1 VESAFRDPG
10 LKLIE
15 TFGWDGNAYPR
26 LPRHLARMKESAQV
40 LGFPCDSDVLSAA
53 LPPDPGSEPLRLRL
67 TLSRQGEVDL
77 TSAPLAQ
84 NPPEWRVAIAPSR
97 VVSADP
103 RLAHKT
109 TDRALY
115 DQTRARLPQGIDEML
130 FLNERDEVAEGT
142 ITNPLLRS
150 GQRPFYPAAVV
161 GMPARM
167 PSSRTDR
174 NRAGARGHLARQR
187 PSHRHT
193 LRRQFVT
200 RACCRPSGDLTE
212 PAPRSPEA
220 ALRPSQNALQAGA
233 ASGRR
238 AFHAGS

>member
-1 VESAFRDPG
+1 MESAFRDPG

-26 LPRHLARMKESAQV
+26 LPRHLARMKKSAQA

-53 LPPDPGSEPLRLRL
+53 LPRDPGSEPLRLRL

-142 ITNPLLRS
+142 ITNLFFDLGSGLSTPPLSSGCLPGCLRAELIET
-150 GQRPFYPAAVV
+150 GQVRVAILPVRDLPIATLFVGNSLRGLVAA
-161 GMPARM
+161 R
-167 PSSRTDR
+167 
-174 NRAGARGHLARQR
+174 LA
-187 PSHRHT
+187 T
-193 LRRQFVT
+193 
-200 RACCRPSGDLTE
+200 
-212 PAPRSPEA
+212 
-220 ALRPSQNALQAGA
+220 
-233 ASGRR
+233 
-238 AFHAGS
+238 

>member
-1 VESAFRDPG
+1 MESAFRDPG

-26 LPRHLARMKESAQV
+26 LPRHLARMKESAQA

-142 ITNPLLRS
+142 ITNLFFDLGSGLSTPPLSSGCLPGCLRAELIET
-150 GQRPFYPAAVV
+150 GQVRVAILPVRDLPIATLFVGNSLRGLVAA
-161 GMPARM
+161 R
-167 PSSRTDR
+167 
-174 NRAGARGHLARQR
+174 LA
-187 PSHRHT
+187 T
-193 LRRQFVT
+193 
-200 RACCRPSGDLTE
+200 
-212 PAPRSPEA
+212 
-220 ALRPSQNALQAGA
+220 
-233 ASGRR
+233 
-238 AFHAGS
+238 

>member
-142 ITNPLLRS
+142 ITNLFFDLGSGLSTPPLSSGCLPGCLRAELIET
-150 GQRPFYPAAVV
+150 GQVREAILLVRDLPIATLFVGNSLRGLVAA
-161 GMPARM
+161 R
-167 PSSRTDR
+167 
-174 NRAGARGHLARQR
+174 LA
-187 PSHRHT
+187 T
-193 LRRQFVT
+193 
-200 RACCRPSGDLTE
+200 
-212 PAPRSPEA
+212 
-220 ALRPSQNALQAGA
+220 
-233 ASGRR
+233 
-238 AFHAGS
+238 

>member
-1 VESAFRDPG
+1 MESAFRDPG

-142 ITNPLLRS
+142 ITNLFFDLGSGLSTPPLSSGCLPGCLRAELIET
-150 GQRPFYPAAVV
+150 GQVRVAILPVRDLPIATLFVGNSLRGLVAA
-161 GMPARM
+161 R
-167 PSSRTDR
+167 
-174 NRAGARGHLARQR
+174 LA
-187 PSHRHT
+187 T
-193 LRRQFVT
+193 
-200 RACCRPSGDLTE
+200 
-212 PAPRSPEA
+212 
-220 ALRPSQNALQAGA
+220 
-233 ASGRR
+233 
-238 AFHAGS
+238 

>member
-1 VESAFRDPG
+1 MESAFRDPG

-142 ITNPLLRS
+142 ITNLFFDLGQGLSTPPLWSGCLPGCLRAELIET
-150 GQRPFYPAAVV
+150 GQVREALLMSSDLASARLLV
-161 GMPARM
+161 GNSLRGLLPARLI
-167 PSSRTDR
+167 
-174 NRAGARGHLARQR
+174 A
-187 PSHRHT
+187 
-193 LRRQFVT
+193 
-200 RACCRPSGDLTE
+200 
-212 PAPRSPEA
+212 
-220 ALRPSQNALQAGA
+220 
-233 ASGRR
+233 
-238 AFHAGS
+238 

>member
-1 VESAFRDPG
+1 MESAFRDPG

-84 NPPEWRVAIAPSR
+84 NPPEWRVTIARDR
-97 VVSADP
+97 VTSTDP

-115 DQTRARLPQGIDEML
+115 DQTRTSLPKGVDEML
-130 FLNERDEVAEGT
+130 FMNERDEVAEGT
-142 ITNPLLRS
+142 ITNLFFDLGSGLSTPPLSSGCLPGCLRAELIET
-150 GQRPFYPAAVV
+150 GQVREAILLVRDLPIATLFVGNSLRGLVAA
-161 GMPARM
+161 R
-167 PSSRTDR
+167 
-174 NRAGARGHLARQR
+174 LA
-187 PSHRHT
+187 T
-193 LRRQFVT
+193 
-200 RACCRPSGDLTE
+200 
-212 PAPRSPEA
+212 
-220 ALRPSQNALQAGA
+220 
-233 ASGRR
+233 
-238 AFHAGS
+238 

>member
-1 VESAFRDPG
+1 MESAFRDPG

-142 ITNPLLRS
+142 ITNLFFDLGSGLSTPPLSSGCLPGCLRAELIET
-150 GQRPFYPAAVV
+150 GQVREAILLVRNLPIATLFVGNSLRGLVAA
-161 GMPARM
+161 R
-167 PSSRTDR
+167 
-174 NRAGARGHLARQR
+174 LA
-187 PSHRHT
+187 T
-193 LRRQFVT
+193 
-200 RACCRPSGDLTE
+200 
-212 PAPRSPEA
+212 
-220 ALRPSQNALQAGA
+220 
-233 ASGRR
+233 
-238 AFHAGS
+238 

>member
-1 VESAFRDPG
+1 MESAFRDPG

-26 LPRHLARMKESAQV
+26 LPRHLARMKESAQA

-142 ITNPLLRS
+142 ITNLFFDLGSGLSTPPLSSGCLPGCLRAELIET
-150 GQRPFYPAAVV
+150 GQVREAILLVRDLPIATLFVGNSLRGLVAA
-161 GMPARM
+161 R
-167 PSSRTDR
+167 
-174 NRAGARGHLARQR
+174 LA
-187 PSHRHT
+187 T
-193 LRRQFVT
+193 
-200 RACCRPSGDLTE
+200 
-212 PAPRSPEA
+212 
-220 ALRPSQNALQAGA
+220 
-233 ASGRR
+233 
-238 AFHAGS
+238 

>member
-1 VESAFRDPG
+1 MESAFRDPG

-142 ITNPLLRS
+142 ITNLFFDLGSGLSTPPLSSGCLPGCLRAELIET
-150 GQRPFYPAAVV
+150 GQVREAILLVRDLPIATLFVGNSLRGLVAA
-161 GMPARM
+161 R
-167 PSSRTDR
+167 
-174 NRAGARGHLARQR
+174 LA
-187 PSHRHT
+187 T
-193 LRRQFVT
+193 
-200 RACCRPSGDLTE
+200 
-212 PAPRSPEA
+212 
-220 ALRPSQNALQAGA
+220 
-233 ASGRR
+233 
-238 AFHAGS
+238 

>member
-1 VESAFRDPG
+1 MESAFRDPG

-97 VVSADP
+97 VVSANP

-142 ITNPLLRS
+142 ITNLFFDLGSGLSTPPLSSGCLPGCLRAELIET
-150 GQRPFYPAAVV
+150 GQVREAILLVRDLPIATLFVGNSLRGLVAA
-161 GMPARM
+161 R
-167 PSSRTDR
+167 
-174 NRAGARGHLARQR
+174 LA
-187 PSHRHT
+187 T
-193 LRRQFVT
+193 
-200 RACCRPSGDLTE
+200 
-212 PAPRSPEA
+212 
-220 ALRPSQNALQAGA
+220 
-233 ASGRR
+233 
-238 AFHAGS
+238 